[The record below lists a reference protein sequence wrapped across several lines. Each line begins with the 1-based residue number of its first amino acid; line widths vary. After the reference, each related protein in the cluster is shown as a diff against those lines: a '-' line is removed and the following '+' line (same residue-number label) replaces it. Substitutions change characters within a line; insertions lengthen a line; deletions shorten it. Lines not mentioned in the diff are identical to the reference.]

1 MLVFPL
7 FSLCIWASWHHVKH
21 AFMFQRVNTYHT
33 PIFRIMGIPHPSFT
47 RPRGQ
52 APELD
57 LPDEVSSRGSK
68 SSKLSSAAAR
78 IGRKAGDGGVCW
90 MGTPITRCPPP
101 SPPKEQGEFNFHPFW
116 NVSRKWW
123 DFKSGGL
130 FAECVA
136 FDFKCDEKNIGRS
149 TLEYQIWCLICHR
162 WLINLNYG

>member
-33 PIFRIMGIPHPSFT
+33 PIFPIMGIPHPSFT

-68 SSKLSSAAAR
+68 SSKLSSAAAHR
-78 IGRKAGDGGVCW
+78 KKGRRRRSVLDGNANNPVPT
-90 MGTPITRCPPP
+90 TPVLQKNRVSLISIHFGMFQENDGISSQVDFLR
-101 SPPKEQGEFNFHPFW
+101 SVW
-116 NVSRKWW
+116 RLISNVMK
-123 DFKSGGL
+123 K
-130 FAECVA
+130 
-136 FDFKCDEKNIGRS
+136 
-149 TLEYQIWCLICHR
+149 TLEDQH
-162 WLINLNYG
+162 LNIKFDV